1 MPKAAT
7 EEKAGLSQ
15 NQAKEKSETS
25 RLMAALCVIVERVSY
40 TTPAWNA
47 VSAMIEGNTLVVLV
61 EKVDRSTGV
70 EVVTDSYRVV
80 VKWVKPYGGWGPYL
94 TEVEGELSRL
104 GLAENHVEIALPR
117 P

>member
-80 VKWVKPYGGWGPYL
+80 VKWIKPYGYGSYL
-94 TEVEGELSRL
+94 LEVEGELSRL